1 MCKHVKIARVDY
13 SSAAEKYYTS
23 KKFDPQFLKKV
34 LDMAFCSY
42 MRRFPVNPFIYEAI
56 LGKQ

>member
-23 KKFDPQFLKKV
+23 KKFDPQF
-34 LDMAFCSY
+34 
-42 MRRFPVNPFIYEAI
+42 
-56 LGKQ
+56 